1 MARAN
6 KITLAVGARG
16 TSKTTV
22 VTGNKQF
29 NVPSLADKY
38 IKKGMSVLI
47 LDLMDHPAYRGL
59 VEDLKPGTNF
69 LKLKP
74 KMYRVIA
81 DVKSMHKVFEILN
94 KDLWNCFLVCEDAY
108 RYIPEKI
115 PDELM
120 AILSNSKQKNV
131 ESLFMFHS
139 WGLVPKDLFRLPPD
153 DFEVFYSAEHP
164 SVRKKELSGC
174 YDRLL
179 AAWDRSYAQFN
190 KGNKFYHETVSAGV

>member
-1 MARAN
+1 MFRPN
-6 KITLAVGARG
+6 KITLSVGARG
-16 TSKTTV
+16 TSKTTA

-29 NVPSLADKY
+29 NVPSLAEKY

-59 VEDLKPGTNF
+59 VEDLAPGTNF

-74 KMYRVIA
+74 KIYRVIA
-81 DVKSMHKVFEILN
+81 DAKSMPAVFQILN
-94 KDLWNCFLVCEDAY
+94 KDLWNCYLVCEDAY

-115 PDELM
+115 PDDLM

-139 WGLVPKDLFRLPPD
+139 WGMAPKDIFRLPPD
-153 DFEVFYSAEHP
+153 DFEVYYSAEHP

-179 AAWDRSYAQFN
+179 KAWERCDAQFK